1 MATNLHKYTQ
11 SSKQEQPPY
20 FRLSKRCFFV
30 DGNGKFEPCT
40 ELVPSSRPRP
50 KVRRKRSVYNDRG
63 FIFAT

>member
-30 DGNGKFEPCT
+30 DGKRE
-40 ELVPSSRPRP
+40 
-50 KVRRKRSVYNDRG
+50 VRAVH
-63 FIFAT
+63 